1 MRPSAELREEILS
14 NIFARSICPES
25 SLDISEIKVAITANI
40 LLKLKRPNSSPD
52 SFLHPKGVLIN
63 AEYPDLLKVKP
74 SE

>member
-1 MRPSAELREEILS
+1 MRPE
-14 NIFARSICPES
+14 F
-25 SLDISEIKVAITANI
+25 SLAISEIKVAITANT

-52 SFLHPKGVLIN
+52 SFLHPKGVLTN